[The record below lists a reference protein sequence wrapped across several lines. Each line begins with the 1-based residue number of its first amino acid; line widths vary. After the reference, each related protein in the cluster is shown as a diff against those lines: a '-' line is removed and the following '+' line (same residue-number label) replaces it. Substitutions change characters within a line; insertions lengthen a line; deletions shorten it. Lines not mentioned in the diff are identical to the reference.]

1 MSRRGC
7 GKGLAG
13 KEPERTVN
21 LLKVSEPGRRA
32 SVREALTRV
41 SFILEFSIQGSG
53 QGVSIIAVVVTLSK
67 G

>member
-7 GKGLAG
+7 GKGPAG
-13 KEPERTVN
+13 KESERTVN
-21 LLKVSEPGRRA
+21 LRKVSEPGRRA
-32 SVREALTRV
+32 SIREILTRV
-41 SFILEFSIQGSG
+41 IFILEFSIQGSG

>member
-7 GKGLAG
+7 GKGPAG